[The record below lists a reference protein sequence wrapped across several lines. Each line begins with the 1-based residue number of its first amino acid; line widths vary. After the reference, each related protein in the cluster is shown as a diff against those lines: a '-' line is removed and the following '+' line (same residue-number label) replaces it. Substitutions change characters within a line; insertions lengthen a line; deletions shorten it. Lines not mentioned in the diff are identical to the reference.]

1 MRCRPELVL
10 ARLDLAEL
18 LLLHFP
24 LDRRAALEYLQLVTS
39 EARGM
44 RMQAALER
52 AARLE
57 QAAAVED
64 GLTQRERQV
73 AALIAAG
80 RSNREIA
87 EALVITESTA
97 EVHVKHILSKLGFR
111 SRAQVAVWAADRR
124 LSSR

>member
-1 MRCRPELVL
+1 MK
-10 ARLDLAEL
+10 
-18 LLLHFP
+18 
-24 LDRRAALEYLQLVTS
+24 
-39 EARGM
+39 
-44 RMQAALER
+44 MQAALER
-52 AARLE
+52 ATRLE

-87 EALVITESTA
+87 AALVITESTA

-124 LSSR
+124 LSSS